1 MAIRA
6 NDVMGQARKAL
17 AALQQHADVTGA
29 FLFGSHVAGRADADS
44 DIDLAVFV
52 KGAETWGLRERA
64 DLAVL
69 VQRESGDDIE
79 LHIFS
84 DAQLEHCE
92 PASFAAYVQKHG
104 VRVDV
109 AAVDRVAEEESE
121 YDGRETPL

>member
-1 MAIRA
+1 
-6 NDVMGQARKAL
+6 MGQARRAL
-17 AALQQHADVTGA
+17 AAARRHADVSTA
-29 FLFGSHVAGRADADS
+29 FLFGSHVAGHADADS

-69 VQRESGDDIE
+69 VQREVGDDIE
-79 LHIFS
+79 LHIFP

-104 VRVDV
+104 VRVDE
-109 AAVDRVAEEESE
+109 AAVGRIAEEGAD
-121 YDGRETPL
+121 YDDCETSSG